1 METVISNVR
10 NVHFSSTYNENL
22 NMVPIAAIAQL
33 FWYQIIQGSIPI
45 RISLRHMIFIQS

>member
-10 NVHFSSTYNENL
+10 NGHFPSTYNEKFEYGT
-22 NMVPIAAIAQL
+22 IAAIAQL
-33 FWYQIIQGSIPI
+33 FWYQTIQGNIPI